1 MLLEQMFEL
10 ETIGLDQ
17 MSVKFLSDGL
27 GSQAGE
33 KFDYIKF
40 RKAIKALKG
49 MNMDMNTA
57 IQSTLTTASTMGV
70 QSSDIYQSAS
80 KFLDLIDSE
89 EDKFNVALQRQSV
102 NKIDEKKIA
111 LDESKQKILEIKNK
125 LIELQNDISKE
136 ENLQLILQ
144 SEIEKNQTMIQ
155 DKKQLF
161 HESIQ
166 KIKLLVQE
174 DLNSLK

>member
-49 MNMDMNTA
+49 MNMDMTTA

-89 EDKFNVALQRQSV
+89 EHKFNVALQRQSV

-125 LIELQNDISKE
+125 LIEFRKNGSK
-136 ENLQLILQ
+136 I
-144 SEIEKNQTMIQ
+144 
-155 DKKQLF
+155 
-161 HESIQ
+161 
-166 KIKLLVQE
+166 
-174 DLNSLK
+174 

>member
-70 QSSDIYQSAS
+70 QSSDS